1 MANIKKIML
10 RRGMGAGFVLA
21 GLIVASPA
29 LAAQCGDLATLKL
42 ADVTVTKAETVTS
55 LDQVSPALARDKA
68 PAPFCRVQGFTSP
81 TKDSHIQFELWMPEG
96 AAWNGKFQA
105 LGNGGFLGTLNTR
118 GTLGGVRRH
127 YATMVTNLGHMNAP
141 GAPEDA
147 TWALGHPD
155 KVVDYAYRG
164 EHLSVLASRQIMTAF
179 YGKKAD
185 HAYYVGC
192 SAGGIQGLTELL
204 RYTDDFDGYVIGNS
218 TPDHIG
224 QELGALWNTLQASL
238 KYPADALRQDQV
250 AAIHGAVL
258 RQCAGHDGGLA
269 SDPFLTDPRL
279 CRFKVEVLAC
289 KLGET
294 GGTCLTPRQ
303 LAIVRAIYAGPRNP
317 RTGEAHLAGIMPG
330 SELSWDKYF
339 TGKTNPAK
347 PDRPWGGFLMDMA
360 YGDPDYLPGQHYLA
374 FDFDKDVPALR
385 ARMVGGEPLDTSWN
399 TSNRDLDAFVKAG
412 GKVIQYHG
420 WDDPNIPPLEAVKF
434 RQSLID
440 SLVSRRKLTVAKAT
454 ALVDSY
460 YHLFMVPGLGHC
472 SGGDG
477 PWNIGQSG
485 PVPGAPMDG
494 EHDTLTALEQ
504 WVEHGVEPK
513 RLIGGHMEGGGPGQ
527 GNPNGG
533 PNGGGAKAAPPDM
546 TRPICAYPNIARY
559 NGTGDRADAASFSC
573 GAPGARAAAGKG
585 THA

>member
-1 MANIKKIML
+1 MRRSLWAGAAMA
-10 RRGMGAGFVLA
+10 GALMATPAMAA
-21 GLIVASPA
+21 G
-29 LAAQCGDLATLKL
+29 CGDLSALKL

-55 LDQVSPALARDKA
+55 LDAVSPGLAKEAA
-68 PAPFCRVQGFTSP
+68 PAPFCRVTGFITP
-81 TKDSHIQFELWMPEG
+81 TRDSHIQFELWMPEG

-105 LGNGGFLGTLNTR
+105 LGNGGFLGALNTR
-118 GTLGGVRRH
+118 GALGGVRRH
-127 YATMVTNLGHMNAP
+127 YATMVTDLGHINAP
-141 GAPEDA
+141 GTGAEDA
-147 TWALGHPD
+147 AWALGHPD

-164 EHLSVLASRQIMTAF
+164 EHLSVQASKAIMAAF
-179 YGKKAD
+179 YGKAAA

-204 RYTDDFDGYVIGNS
+204 RYSADFDGYVIGNS
-218 TPDHIG
+218 TPDHVG

-238 KYPADALRQDQV
+238 KYPADALQPAQV
-250 AAIHGAVL
+250 TALHEEVL
-258 RQCAGHDGGLA
+258 KQCVGRDGGLA
-269 SDPFLTDPRL
+269 GDRFLTDPRA
-279 CRFKVEVLAC
+279 CKFRVEVLAC
-289 KLGET
+289 KPGAT

-317 RTGEAHLAGIMPG
+317 RTGEQHLAGIMPG
-330 SELSWDKYF
+330 SELTWDKYF
-339 TGKTNPAK
+339 TGKTNPVKA
-347 PDRPWGGFLMDMA
+347 DRPWGGFMMDMA
-360 YGDPDYLPGQHYLA
+360 YQDADYLPGQKYLA
-374 FDFDKDVPALR
+374 FDFDKDVAGLR
-385 ARMVGGEPLDTSWN
+385 ARMIGGEPLDTSWN
-399 TSNRDLDAFVKAG
+399 TRNRDLDAFAKAG

-440 SLVSRRKLTVAKAT
+440 TLVKRRKMTLTQAA
-454 ALVDSY
+454 AMVDSY

-504 WVEHGVEPK
+504 WVEQGIEPK
-513 RLIGGHMEGGGPGQ
+513 RLIGGHLEGGAPGQ

-533 PNGGGAKAAPPDM
+533 GGKPAKPDM
-546 TRPICAYPNIARY
+546 TRPICAYPGVARY
-559 NGTGDRADAASFSC
+559 TGSGSTGDAANFSC
-573 GAPGARAAAGKG
+573 AAPAARKG
-585 THA
+585 TAL